1 MKWIKALNESELP
14 EGARQIVK
22 LESRVILV
30 LNYHGEVFALDNSC
44 PHWGLPLQ
52 IGRVTDDCGI
62 VCPWHHSA
70 FDLRTGDVKAWSPW
84 PPGLGRLLG
93 ATSRRKALPVFPTRV
108 EDKSI
113 WVGFDEN

>member
-1 MKWIKALNESELP
+1 MKWIKVADSEKLSSG
-14 EGARQIVK
+14 ERQIVK
-22 LESRVILV
+22 VEGRAVLVI
-30 LNYHGEVFALDNSC
+30 NHEGELFAMDNSC

-84 PPGLGRLLG
+84 PPGLGRVLG
-93 ATSRRKALPVFPTRV
+93 ATSRRKALRVFPTRI
-108 EDKSI
+108 EDDSI
-113 WVGFDEN
+113 WIGVEE